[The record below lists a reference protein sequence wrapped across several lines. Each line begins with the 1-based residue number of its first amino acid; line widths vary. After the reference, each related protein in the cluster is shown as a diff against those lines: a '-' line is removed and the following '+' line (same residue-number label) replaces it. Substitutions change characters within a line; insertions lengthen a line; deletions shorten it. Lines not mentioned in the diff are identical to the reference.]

1 MASSDPER
9 LTAAR
14 VVKHLLVMVAGS
26 VVLGVVASG
35 LALPFAGLLGV
46 GARNVS
52 ESVKELPAE
61 LETTALPQ
69 RSRILDAN
77 GALVATLYD
86 ENRVNVPLTQ
96 VAPVMREAI
105 ISIEDYRYYEHGA
118 LDIKG
123 TLRAFVINQASS
135 GVVQGG
141 SSITQ
146 QMVKLTLIQQ
156 AGDDEEARRAA
167 TAETVARKIQ
177 ELRYAIA
184 VENTYSKD
192 WILERYLNLAYFGNG
207 AYGIQSAAKTYFGVD
222 AADLTLPQA
231 ALLAGLVQNPV
242 GLDPTVNPDR
252 ALQRRNVVID
262 RMAQLS
268 VIDDAEQQEARSS
281 DLGVNVAAPS
291 NGCVSSAAAFYCDY
305 VLRYLVA
312 DPALGESE
320 ADRRALLY
328 EGGLTIR
335 TPLRLPFQ
343 AAADEAVSETVDPT
357 DNAIG
362 ALAMVEP
369 GTGYVRAVAQSRP
382 MGRDVDAG
390 QTYLNYTVPE
400 RLGDANGFQAG
411 STFKTFVLAAAL
423 EQGIPVSWGI
433 SSPEQVRLRESTF
446 KDCDDEPYG
455 GSTIWDPSNST
466 SSGYMTMTTGTRLS
480 VNTFYA
486 QLEQRTGLC
495 EPFELAR
502 SMGVELNNPTGTE
515 EPGRGAE
522 RIPSFVLGVA
532 DVSPIE
538 MAEAYA
544 TFAARGQHCDA
555 LPVQRIL
562 DSAGNVLKD
571 YLPTC
576 DQVIQPETADAV
588 NEILSGVLGSGGF
601 ASAQNLGIDNA
612 GKTGTTQN
620 GRSVW
625 FAGYTPNLST
635 AAMIAGANSSGSP
648 IPLSGQR
655 VGGRTFYNVSASGYV
670 APMWGDAMRGVRDEL
685 PGDDFEQFS
694 ASALRDAVGPP
705 DPQGFLGLGGG
716 GRERSFGTSRGS
728 TTNENRAREPET
740 TAPEPAD
747 PAPGAGAGG
756 GGDGAG
762 GGDAGPGAGGAGPG
776 GGGGDAG
783 GGPGGGNGG
792 GNGGGPGG
800 GAGG

>member
-1 MASSDPER
+1 MASTDPER

-14 VVKHLLVMVAGS
+14 IVKHLLVMVAGS

-52 ESVKELPAE
+52 ESVKELPAA
-61 LETTALPQ
+61 LETEALPQ
-69 RSRILDAN
+69 RSRIVDADGN
-77 GALVATLYD
+77 LVATLYD
-86 ENRVNVPLTQ
+86 QNRVNVSLSQ

-105 ISIEDYRYYEHGA
+105 VAIEDYRYYEHGA

-156 AGDDEEARRAA
+156 AGDDEEAIREA

-184 VENTYSKD
+184 IENTYSKD

-222 AADLTLPQA
+222 AADLNLPQA

-252 ALQRRNVVID
+252 ALQRRNVVLD
-262 RMAQLS
+262 RMAQLN
-268 VIDDAEQQEARSS
+268 VTTDADHQLARGT
-281 DLGVNVAAPS
+281 DLGINVAAPS
-291 NGCVSSAAAFYCDY
+291 NGCVSSAAPFYCDY
-305 VLRYLVA
+305 VIRYLTA
-312 DPALGESE
+312 DPALGETE
-320 ADRRALLY
+320 TDRRALLNQ
-328 EGGLTIR
+328 GGLTIR
-335 TPLRLPFQ
+335 TPLKLSFQ
-343 AAADEAVSETVDPT
+343 EAADEAVADTVDPT

-382 MGRDVDAG
+382 MGRNMEDG

-433 SSPEQVRLRESTF
+433 NSPPQVRLRESTF
-446 KDCDDEPYG
+446 KDCNDEPYG
-455 GSTIWDPSNST
+455 GSNTWDPGNST

-486 QLEQRTGLC
+486 QLTQRTGIC

-502 SMGVELNNPTGTE
+502 SMGVELDNPTG
-515 EPGRGAE
+515 PGAE
-522 RIPSFVLGVA
+522 RVPSFVLGVA

-544 TFAARGQHCDA
+544 TFAARGQHCSA
-555 LPVQRIL
+555 LPVTQIL
-562 DSAGNVLKD
+562 DAANNPIKD
-571 YLPTC
+571 YAPTC
-576 DQVIQPETADAV
+576 SEVIHPETADAV

-635 AAMIAGANSSGSP
+635 AAMIAGANDVGSP
-648 IPLSGQR
+648 ISLSGQR

-685 PGDDFEQFS
+685 AGDDFTAYS

-705 DPQGFLGLGGG
+705 DPQGFIGLGSG
-716 GRERSFGTSRGS
+716 GRERGGASRS
-728 TTNENRAREPET
+728 NRNESNDDSAAAPET
-740 TAPEPAD
+740 TAPE
-747 PAPGAGAGG
+747 GNGG
-756 GGDGAG
+756 GQDTTG
-762 GGDAGPGAGGAGPG
+762 GGSTEGT
-776 GGGGDAG
+776 
-783 GGPGGGNGG
+783 PGGGNGG
-792 GNGGGPGG
+792 QGGGGNGGGGNG
-800 GAGG
+800 